1 MALVTRF
8 CTTCCKRTLS
18 PQTGQEAVRLRPEGN
33 PFLGGFALAGGADG
47 GGGFVQGHPVL
58 IEQHLLLLE
67 LGRQK
72 KVFRQTADKSHP
84 LLQGRQQ
91 GRRASGAS
99 ARVSSPL
106 LTANSGLRRS

>member
-1 MALVTRF
+1 MDGVGNEVLHHLLQADIIA
-8 CTTCCKRTLS
+8 
-18 PQTGQEAVRLRPEGN
+18 PDGQEAVRLRPEGD

-72 KVFRQTADKSHP
+72 KVFR
-84 LLQGRQQ
+84 
-91 GRRASGAS
+91 
-99 ARVSSPL
+99 
-106 LTANSGLRRS
+106 